1 MQTEQQTT
9 PTKTPQV
16 KKTSSDGKK
25 VKKSTSK
32 PVENEQ
38 VQSSTESDKVQEE
51 APLATPSVVLQ
62 SEETVVVVAQ
72 ESELNGMLEFINST
86 SDKLAEFSKV
96 FKDNVLSKDERN
108 KVEAA
113 FKKMLK
119 STSTL
124 QVGYYDYLSRQV
136 AALEKNY
143 GSKSGGAKKVT
154 DKDKAA
160 IHKKLPVHPFL
171 LSFMK
176 LEPNTQV
183 SRSDALSAI
192 TGYVKDEK
200 VKNPDIMI
208 EGDKRSFQLIGD
220 LKPLFDG
227 IEKIMVSKNLL
238 EGKTMP
244 TQIKYT
250 QIMQYMTH
258 CFVKAE

>member
-62 SEETVVVVAQ
+62 SEETVVVAQ

-136 AALEKNY
+136 AVLEKNS

-238 EGKTMP
+238 EEKTMP
-244 TQIKYT
+244 TQIRYT